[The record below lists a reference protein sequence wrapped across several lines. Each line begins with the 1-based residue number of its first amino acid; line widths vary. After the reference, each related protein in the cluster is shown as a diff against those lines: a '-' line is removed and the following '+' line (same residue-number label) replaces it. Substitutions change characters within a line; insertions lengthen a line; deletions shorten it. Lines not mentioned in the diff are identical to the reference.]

1 LGGSWIAGLQTDIL
15 APQSRKVCKR
25 DLREWREVSRLGMA
39 SLPVVGL
46 IAAIALGV
54 AGATTGQALQANAQ

>member
-1 LGGSWIAGLQTDIL
+1 
-15 APQSRKVCKR
+15 
-25 DLREWREVSRLGMA
+25 MA